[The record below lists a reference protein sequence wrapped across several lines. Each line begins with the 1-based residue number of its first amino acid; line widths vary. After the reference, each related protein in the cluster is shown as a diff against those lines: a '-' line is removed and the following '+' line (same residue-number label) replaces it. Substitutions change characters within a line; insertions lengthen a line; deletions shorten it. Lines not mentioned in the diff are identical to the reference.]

1 MRSLLT
7 GAGGATRVAVRC
19 EQLQEPGFLEE
30 GGFGSERSTSEMLC
44 EKLFGDGHDR
54 RDPAFQACLQ
64 AHLSPEEKECK
75 RMHMNKDS
83 AAYKQ
88 CLRIRIAGGSPELR
102 FEDERQY
109 EEQDEVGD
117 EDDEDIRE
125 DADELCDL

>member
-1 MRSLLT
+1 
-7 GAGGATRVAVRC
+7 
-19 EQLQEPGFLEE
+19 
-30 GGFGSERSTSEMLC
+30 
-44 EKLFGDGHDR
+44 
-54 RDPAFQACLQ
+54 
-64 AHLSPEEKECK
+64 
-75 RMHMNKDS
+75 MNKDS